1 MFYQKVLF
9 NKEECEKIINLTK
22 TITKIEGK
30 NKYAG
35 DNRTEVS
42 FDEYK
47 IVDDET
53 NGWFMNKIKQFVEET
68 LKIKLIRLN
77 NDAHILCYGINDGFG
92 KHIDY
97 NPMGDESRVY
107 TFGLLLNTEYEGGD
121 FIMYD
126 KEKTIFNKVV
136 GNSYLFE
143 TTIPHEVEKITNG
156 VRYTLIIHIKK
167 SEIKKIN
174 LF

>member
-1 MFYQKVLF
+1 MFYQEILF
-9 NKEECEKIINLTK
+9 NKKECEEIINLTK
-22 TITKIEGK
+22 KLDRIDGK
-30 NKYAG
+30 NKYGG
-35 DNRTEVS
+35 DIKTEVS
-42 FDEYK
+42 FDEYR
-47 IVDDET
+47 IRDNVE
-53 NGWFMNKIKQFVEET
+53 NSWFMDRIKRAIEEK
-68 LKIKLIRLN
+68 LKINLN
-77 NDAHILCYGINDGFG
+77 FIDNDAHILSYGVNDGFT
-92 KHIDY
+92 KHIDF
-97 NPMGDESRVY
+97 NSSDNDPRIY

-143 TTIPHEVEKITNG
+143 TTIPHEVEKIING